1 MIDRT
6 LYNQP
11 LVSICIPTYNSARFL
26 RECLDSIVNQTYS
39 NKEIIVSDNASTDET
54 EKIVKEYV
62 EKYKV
67 KYYRNEKNIGGEA
80 NFDRCIELAN
90 GEYITIFHSDDLYMP
105 GIVQKQVQTFQE
117 NSSVGAVFACA
128 NFINNYGKVVGES
141 KLPIE
146 LRNKRIYYFPDI
158 FLSILSNLNFLI
170 CPSAM
175 VRGKIYKELVPF
187 NADSFGT
194 SADLDM
200 WLRILERQ
208 PIAIIDEKL
217 MGYRIS
223 NTQGSF
229 YSRYLRTE
237 QADFFKV
244 IDYYLSTKVNNI
256 NIPKSNL
263 NKYEFLRSIDK
274 IRCAVN
280 YLIQGKEKYAKRL
293 LKKTFSFY
301 IFLGAISSFKKTK
314 FLIYWISGLILL
326 VLICLGLGKYIGKS
340 LYYLLY
346 RWKRNLYN
354 R

>member
-26 RECLDSIVNQTYS
+26 RECLNSIVNQTYS

-67 KYYRNEKNIGGEA
+67 KYYKNEKNIGAEA
-80 NFDRCIELAN
+80 NFTRCIELAN
-90 GEYITIFHSDDLYMP
+90 GEYIAIFHADDLYMP
-105 GIVQKQVQTFQE
+105 DMVQKQVEAFKK
-117 NSSVGAVFACA
+117 NPKIGAVFTMATL
-128 NFINNYGKVVGES
+128 INSKNEMIGKV
-141 KLPIE
+141 KLPAN
-146 LRNKRIYYFPDI
+146 LKNKYIYDFPEI
-158 FLSILSNLNFLI
+158 FFSVLENLNFLV

-175 VRGKIYKELVPF
+175 VRSKIYKELVPF
-187 NADSFGT
+187 NEKRFKT

-200 WLRILERQ
+200 WFRILERYS
-208 PIAIIDEKL
+208 IAIPNEKL
-217 MGYRIS
+217 MNLRIS
-223 NTQGSF
+223 DIQGSF
-229 YSRYLRTE
+229 QSRYLRTE

-280 YLIQGKEKYAKRL
+280 YLIQGKEKNAKRL

-354 R
+354 W

>member
-1 MIDRT
+1 M
-6 LYNQP
+6 
-11 LVSICIPTYNSARFL
+11 
-26 RECLDSIVNQTYS
+26 
-39 NKEIIVSDNASTDET
+39 
-54 EKIVKEYV
+54 V
-62 EKYKV
+62 E
-67 KYYRNEKNIGGEA
+67 R
-80 NFDRCIELAN
+80 
-90 GEYITIFHSDDLYMP
+90 
-105 GIVQKQVQTFQE
+105 QVQVFQE
-117 NSSVGAVFACA
+117 NPTVGAVFTRA
-128 NFINNYGKVVGES
+128 NFINNYGKIIGES
-141 KLPIE
+141 NLPIE
-146 LRNKRIYYFPDI
+146 LENKKNYYFSEI

-187 NADSFGT
+187 NERKFGT

-200 WLRILERQ
+200 WFRILERY
-208 PIAIIDEKL
+208 PIAISNEKL
-217 MGYRIS
+217 MNYRI
-223 NTQGSF
+223 NDTHGSF
-229 YSRYLRTE
+229 QLRYLRTE

-244 IDYYLSTKVNNI
+244 IDYYLSAKVNNI

-280 YLIQGKEKYAKRL
+280 YLIQGKKKYAKRL

-326 VLICLGLGKYIGKS
+326 VLICIGLGKHIGKS

-354 R
+354 